1 MKVSFTKQAENDL
14 EQIADFIAL
23 DNPIRALSF
32 IKELEQKSLAIADM
46 PKAFPIVSE
55 LPELNIRRRVYQ
67 NYSIFFCIEVEGIF
81 IVRILN
87 STMNYTALFES

>member
-1 MKVSFTKQAENDL
+1 MKVIFTKQAENDL

-46 PKAFPIVSE
+46 PKAFQSFRSY
-55 LPELNIRRRVYQ
+55 L
-67 NYSIFFCIEVEGIF
+67 S
-81 IVRILN
+81 
-87 STMNYTALFES
+87 